1 MGKLDD
7 LFHVG
12 ENLSGEAFRNFMCK
26 YNGKLFFIWVVH
38 LHLVMI
44 GSKYECKL
52 EDRDEPLNKKYSPH
66 TNVPIY
72 FFRNC

>member
-26 YNGKLFFIWVVH
+26 YNGKLYFIWVVH
-38 LHLVMI
+38 LH
-44 GSKYECKL
+44 EKL
-52 EDRDEPLNKKYSPH
+52 GYDR
-66 TNVPIY
+66 IQI
-72 FFRNC
+72 